1 VTALLAAVPSVLPL
15 ALLVAQGQAVHCHWK
30 LVRATAAPA
39 RVVPHRLLLV

>member
-1 VTALLAAVPSVLPL
+1 VISVSRL
-15 ALLVAQGQAVHCHWK
+15 ALLVAQGQAVHCRWQ